1 MGEIA
6 ECCQVRFQLRILIT
20 LIFIIVEAW
29 ENGERHDSS
38 WKAPTPKPSLRLA
51 KRKQISCQP
60 GPTPNGHAGMPA
72 PTTLCPGFR
81 HVEEFDP
88 NEEYESGEEVS
99 YVTFDLGNIEPT
111 LVPSSSTYR
120 LIVSE
125 LELPLLCDFL
135 TEIRRTGARYSH
147 SLPPTVWDHSE
158 RETRFS
164 SGDGTAL
171 YGRERL
177 AAR

>member
-1 MGEIA
+1 
-6 ECCQVRFQLRILIT
+6 
-20 LIFIIVEAW
+20 
-29 ENGERHDSS
+29 
-38 WKAPTPKPSLRLA
+38 
-51 KRKQISCQP
+51 
-60 GPTPNGHAGMPA
+60 MPA

-125 LELPLLCDFL
+125 LEQPPMRLSHRDTENRGSMLPLPICNCLGLF
-135 TEIRRTGARYSH
+135 
-147 SLPPTVWDHSE
+147 
-158 RETRFS
+158 
-164 SGDGTAL
+164 
-171 YGRERL
+171 
-177 AAR
+177 